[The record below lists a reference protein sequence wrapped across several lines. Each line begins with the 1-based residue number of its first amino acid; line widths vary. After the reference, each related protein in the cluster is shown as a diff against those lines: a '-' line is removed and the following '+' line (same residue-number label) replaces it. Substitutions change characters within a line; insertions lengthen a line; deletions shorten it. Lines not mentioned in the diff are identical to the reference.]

1 MPIVCRTNFV
11 CRIHQSAIGS
21 LCNTLL
27 GDLDVTAR
35 RPHLRGL
42 LTGAARVHIRFRTDK
57 IINVRKG
64 RVAAPVPA
72 PYVLARRQAVG
83 MGLSACRLFPCD
95 RDHHLPSQNTRTGM
109 RPPPSCANDLRGSQP
124 SCRRRFRGC
133 TATPLLMN
141 WSCVGACDL
150 PIAFTHQGGANAEPV
165 EGLLQGAD
173 GIGPLR
179 QAEPVGRVPTETST
193 ASKGT

>member
-1 MPIVCRTNFV
+1 MYGSVYRNAHRSVFIPSFLWGVQLLRICKRGNKLYVRTGPEA
-11 CRIHQSAIGS
+11 S
-21 LCNTLL
+21 
-27 GDLDVTAR
+27 
-35 RPHLRGL
+35 
-42 LTGAARVHIRFRTDK
+42 
-57 IINVRKG
+57 
-64 RVAAPVPA
+64 
-72 PYVLARRQAVG
+72 G